1 MLKKLVATPRFRRI
15 AGSFIAGWFRLIRW
29 TCRRVDEP
37 EGYVGTLEGQRT
49 IIVTTWHGEHFM
61 LPFAR
66 PVGWEDWLVKAMIS
80 RSRDGELNAIVA
92 EKLGVGTIRASGGR
106 DGNEVRR
113 RGGVAGFVAA
123 LRELSAGN
131 SVMLTADVP
140 KVGKIVGEGIIQI
153 ARHSGRPIIPVAT
166 VTSRRHRTDSWDRA
180 AINLPFGRF
189 AVVYG
194 EPITVARDAGPEEVE
209 TARRALQDE
218 LNRIHVRAYEI
229 VGGRDV

>member
-1 MLKKLVATPRFRRI
+1 MLKKLVATDRFRRV
-15 AGSFIAGWFRLIRW
+15 AASFIAGWFRFVRA
-29 TCRRVDEP
+29 TCRRIDEP
-37 EGYVGTLEGQRT
+37 VGYIAGLGDRRS

-66 PVGWEDWLVKAMIS
+66 PVEWPGWSVKAMIS
-80 RSRDGELNAIVA
+80 RSRDGELNALVA

-123 LRELSAGN
+123 LRELAEGH

-140 KVGKIVGEGIIQI
+140 KVGKIVGEGIVQI

-166 VTSRRHRTDSWDRA
+166 VTSRRRRTNSWDRA
-180 AINLPFGRF
+180 VVNLPFGRF

-194 EPITVARDAGPEEVE
+194 TPISLERHAGPEEIE
-209 TARRALQDE
+209 AARRALEDE
-218 LNRIHVRAYEI
+218 LNRIHARAYEL
-229 VGGRDV
+229 VGGRDG